1 MFPIMAGMV
10 TALDTAWQPIVAV
23 LMLGCSYAFINLAG
37 CQTSLMVMKPGGYE
51 FFDFV
56 RVGVPLTVVV
66 GAVAIPLA
74 VLLSERQAAGIFPAG
89 ASCPAAEVTT
99 TSRTTDARAVVRRR
113 SQR

>member
-1 MFPIMAGMV
+1 
-10 TALDTAWQPIVAV
+10 
-23 LMLGCSYAFINLAG
+23 
-37 CQTSLMVMKPGGYE
+37 MKPGGYE

-66 GAVAIPLA
+66 G
-74 VLLSERQAAGIFPAG
+74 AAGIFPAG